1 VPLRRHKSDCRP
13 SGTENPIPYSQI
25 PISHT
30 MKTLILLT
38 TFLIGSLHAQEGK
51 RPIVYPFD
59 VTIGGQKA
67 VMQDGN
73 ILFAVI
79 GKPVKADALLAIEKE
94 APMLII
100 NAFACKENGEVM
112 AQGQQPAVIFTQKTK
127 STKLNATMD
136 KKPLKPGRYLA
147 NIVAHGGTSRVV
159 FVVKDKSGKLKIPT
173 LKQVVDFLK
182 KKS

>member
-1 VPLRRHKSDCRP
+1 
-13 SGTENPIPYSQI
+13 
-25 PISHT
+25 

-38 TFLIGSLHAQEGK
+38 TLLVCSLHAEEEK
-51 RPIVYPFD
+51 RPMLYPFD

-67 VMQDGN
+67 AMQEGN

-79 GKPVKADALLAIEKE
+79 AKPVKANALLEIEKE

-100 NAFACKENGEVM
+100 NAFAVNEKGEVM
-112 AQGQQPAVIFTQKTK
+112 QAGQQPAVIFTQKTK
-127 STKLNATMD
+127 STKLDATMD

-159 FVVKDKSGKLKIPT
+159 FVVEDKSGKLKIPSI
-173 LKQVVDFLK
+173 KQVLNFLK

>member
-1 VPLRRHKSDCRP
+1 
-13 SGTENPIPYSQI
+13 
-25 PISHT
+25 
-30 MKTLILLT
+30 MKTLLFLT
-38 TFLIGSLHAQEGK
+38 AILIGSLHAQEQK

-67 VMQDGN
+67 TMLKGH
-73 ILFAVI
+73 ILFATI
-79 GKPVKADALLAIEKE
+79 EKPVSSDALLEIEKE

-100 NAFACKENGEVM
+100 NAFACKENGAVM
-112 AQGQQPAVIFTQKTK
+112 APGQQPAVIFTQKTK

-147 NIVAHGGTSRVV
+147 NIVAHGATSRVV
-159 FVVKDKSGKLKIPT
+159 FVVEDKSGKLKIPT

>member
-1 VPLRRHKSDCRP
+1 
-13 SGTENPIPYSQI
+13 
-25 PISHT
+25 
-30 MKTLILLT
+30 MKIIAIFTALLIT
-38 TFLIGSLHAQEGK
+38 ATCAQDGK
-51 RPIVYPFD
+51 RPTLYPFD

-67 VMQDGN
+67 VMQEGN

-79 GKPVKADALLAIEKE
+79 EKPVKVDSLLEIEKE
-94 APMLII
+94 APMIII

-112 AQGQQPAVIFTQKTK
+112 APGQQPAVILANKAK
-127 STKLNATMD
+127 SVKLNATMD

-159 FVVKDKSGKLKIPT
+159 FVVEDKSGKIKIPSI
-173 LKQVVDFLK
+173 KDVVDFLK

>member
-1 VPLRRHKSDCRP
+1 
-13 SGTENPIPYSQI
+13 
-25 PISHT
+25 
-30 MKTLILLT
+30 MKTLILFTALL
-38 TFLIGSLHAQEGK
+38 FGSLHAEEEK
-51 RPIVYPFD
+51 RPLLYPFD

-67 VMQDGN
+67 AMQEGN

-79 GKPVKADALLAIEKE
+79 AKPVKADALLEIEKM

-100 NAFACKENGEVM
+100 NAFSVNEKGEVM
-112 AQGQQPAVIFTQKTK
+112 KAGQQPAIIFTQKTK
-127 STKLNATMD
+127 STKLSATMD

-159 FVVKDKSGKLKIPT
+159 FVVEDKSGKLKIPSI
-173 LKQVVDFLK
+173 KQVLDFLK

>member
-1 VPLRRHKSDCRP
+1 
-13 SGTENPIPYSQI
+13 
-25 PISHT
+25 

-38 TFLIGSLHAQEGK
+38 ALLFGSLHAEEGK
-51 RPIVYPFD
+51 RPILYPFD

-67 VMQDGN
+67 VMQEGN

-79 GKPVKADALLAIEKE
+79 AKPVKADALLEIEKV

-100 NAFACKENGEVM
+100 NAFSVNEKGEVM
-112 AQGQQPAVIFTQKTK
+112 KAGQQPAVIFTQKTK

-159 FVVKDKSGKLKIPT
+159 FVVEDKSGKLKIPSI
-173 LKQVVDFLK
+173 KQVLDFLK